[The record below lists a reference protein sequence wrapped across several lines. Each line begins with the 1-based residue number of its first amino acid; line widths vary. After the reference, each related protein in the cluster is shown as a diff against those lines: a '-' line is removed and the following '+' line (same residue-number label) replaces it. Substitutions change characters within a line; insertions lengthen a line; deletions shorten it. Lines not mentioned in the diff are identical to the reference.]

1 MSLHRREPYTSHLKG
16 NGRNKIGHIL
26 YKSSLDNTIILT
38 YLCTFS
44 IFIYSFVS
52 KFPIIL
58 EILKFD

>member
-16 NGRNKIGHIL
+16 NGCNKIGHIL

-52 KFPIIL
+52 KFPTV
-58 EILKFD
+58 